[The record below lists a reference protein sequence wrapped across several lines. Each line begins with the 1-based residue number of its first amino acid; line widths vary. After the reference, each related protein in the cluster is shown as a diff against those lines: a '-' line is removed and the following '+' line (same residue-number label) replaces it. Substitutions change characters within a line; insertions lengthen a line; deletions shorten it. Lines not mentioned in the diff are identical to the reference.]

1 MSPEQC
7 PRYSACR
14 CPICPLWPDWQQLVY
29 LRGESVCPFA
39 LEWSK
44 PDSGFRTGRD
54 LRGSIEVQLRD
65 EMARAVPEIR
75 QRFPRIDRELKKAA
89 RRPSRR
95 GLKKREGVGHG

>member
-7 PRYSACR
+7 PKHSACR
-14 CPICPLWPDWQQLVY
+14 CPICPLYDQWSRLVY
-29 LRGESVCPFA
+29 LRGEGVCPYA
-39 LEWSK
+39 REWVK

-54 LRGSIEVQLRD
+54 LRGSIEAELRD
-65 EMARAVPEIR
+65 EMARTVPQIR
-75 QRFPRIDRELKKAA
+75 QRFPRISKELERAA